1 MGLTI
6 FYLEIARGN
15 ALQVSN
21 LWSHFSSVNLLIQSI
36 LLYFLQSLI
45 IGFGFL
51 LLIVPG
57 VIFMC
62 MLSMSSYI
70 LAENPGINCIEA
82 MGRSVKMMKGRKC
95 RVFLMYLSAFGFILL
110 GLLCLIIGV
119 FFAIP
124 MVSTAFACF
133 YLKNKG

>member
-1 MGLTI
+1 
-6 FYLEIARGN
+6 
-15 ALQVSN
+15 
-21 LWSHFSSVNLLIQSI
+21 
-36 LLYFLQSLI
+36 
-45 IGFGFL
+45 
-51 LLIVPG
+51 
-57 VIFMC
+57 
-62 MLSMSSYI
+62 MSSYI